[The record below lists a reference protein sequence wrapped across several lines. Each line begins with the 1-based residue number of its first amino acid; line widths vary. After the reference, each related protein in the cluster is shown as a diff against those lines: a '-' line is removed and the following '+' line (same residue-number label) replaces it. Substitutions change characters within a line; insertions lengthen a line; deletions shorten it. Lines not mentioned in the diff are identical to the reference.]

1 MVCPIEHLHEHV
13 HVTRAMNGSMGPPRE
28 SGACACVLGSVRP
41 PLQLSS
47 PLETAGPN
55 TFPFCNLFLFPRLL
69 PPLTGHSV
77 TYALTLNSPGP
88 SPKRL
93 LSESGSM
100 CSEVQTVSPLHFLS
114 QHSLLAPFHSFLT
127 SSVPSPFSL
136 LSSSSLLLPTVFF
149 GPFRSFNAKYVPYTL
164 FNPITPFTQYN
175 NQYAFHHEHPFR
187 RRCPRW
193 PCYVC

>member
-1 MVCPIEHLHEHV
+1 
-13 HVTRAMNGSMGPPRE
+13 MNGSMVPAGKWCLCLRPWL
-28 SGACACVLGSVRP
+28 GAS
-41 PLQLSS
+41 PLQLPS

-114 QHSLLAPFHSFLT
+114 TFALGPIPFLFNQLCPLPIQPSLIIITITPHGLFRSISLL
-127 SSVPSPFSL
+127 
-136 LSSSSLLLPTVFF
+136 
-149 GPFRSFNAKYVPYTL
+149 
-164 FNPITPFTQYN
+164 
-175 NQYAFHHEHPFR
+175 
-187 RRCPRW
+187 
-193 PCYVC
+193 